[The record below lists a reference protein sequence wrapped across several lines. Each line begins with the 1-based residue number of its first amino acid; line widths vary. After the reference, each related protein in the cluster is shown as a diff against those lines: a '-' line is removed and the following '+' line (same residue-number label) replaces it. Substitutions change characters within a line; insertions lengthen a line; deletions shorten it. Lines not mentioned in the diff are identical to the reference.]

1 MFSVP
6 FTHSPFSWREGNVW
20 VRGKN
25 YGAKDE
31 DLFSALSNKE
41 EKKQR
46 LLLLMRNIPIYTDSI
61 SYHWLS
67 KFIYWIYISNLRLPI
82 FSAHLQVTRGS
93 HIRVCPAIWCS
104 WKEMSPELKLKL
116 PGFYTFSMAAKLLGS
131 QQKAIPLSLP
141 ISVED
146 LWEYP
151 LKFKMCIPLV

>member
-104 WKEMSPELKLKL
+104 WKEMSPEPKFARVLYILHGCETVRISAK
-116 PGFYTFSMAAKLLGS
+116 GNSIITANFSRR
-131 QQKAIPLSLP
+131 SLR
-141 ISVED
+141 IST
-146 LWEYP
+146 
-151 LKFKMCIPLV
+151 KI